1 VNLKDLTKDMPHKYR
16 VQQAK
21 QYGANCV
28 AYIDSRDVQDL
39 LDKVIGPDKWQDKYY
54 EVKGNMFCSIGILCG
69 ETWVWKT
76 DCGTESNVDKQK
88 GEASDAF
95 KRAAVKWGVGR
106 FLYSLP
112 MPKLN
117 TTTYKDSKDGQGR
130 PKYYPVDANGNII
143 WDKDVLST
151 YCMSLNGKSPPKT
164 KQPPKQPTK
173 ALPLASM
180 TEQEQTAM
188 TSVFLIAMVNKPDGM
203 DDKLFKFQAAT
214 KLYDKMKHWPITQQE
229 QEEAIAILDKE
240 YKK

>member
-1 VNLKDLTKDMPHKYR
+1 MNLKDLRKDIPHKYR

-39 LDKVIGPDKWQDKYY
+39 FDEVIGPENWQDKYY

-69 ETWVWKT
+69 DTWVWKT
-76 DCGTESNVDKQK
+76 DCGTESNVDRQK

-117 TTTYKDSKDGQGR
+117 TATYKDSKDSQGR
-130 PKYYPVDANGNII
+130 PKYYPVDAQGKII
-143 WDKDVLST
+143 WDKDVLSV
-151 YCMSLNGKSPPKT
+151 YCMSLNSKSPPRT
-164 KQPPKQPTK
+164 KQPPKQPDPS
-173 ALPLASM
+173 AQLPPM
-180 TEQEQTAM
+180 GEHEITAM
-188 TSVFLIAMVNKPDGM
+188 TSVFLIAIAHKPGNQDE
-203 DDKLFKFQAAT
+203 KAFKAEAAN
-214 KLYDKMKHWPITQQE
+214 KLYKSMGHWPTTQQE